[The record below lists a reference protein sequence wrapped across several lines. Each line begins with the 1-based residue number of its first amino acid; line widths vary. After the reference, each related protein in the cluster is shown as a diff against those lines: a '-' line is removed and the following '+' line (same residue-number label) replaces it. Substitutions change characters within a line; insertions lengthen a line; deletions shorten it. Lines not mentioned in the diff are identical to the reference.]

1 MIFDNNWS
9 ITNCLS
15 KFSICLDSVHL
26 RISRLCVSFFFF
38 FLFFFMHTF
47 HYFKRY
53 RVLFM
58 HCSQDPQLLYSE
70 KNIKNRFHDT
80 IHTFKNYFT
89 TVFSI
94 FSKISCIQIDPKLFH
109 YYSYIPSHMSK
120 LFLNE

>member
-26 RISRLCVSFFFF
+26 RISRLCVSFFSFYFF
-38 FLFFFMHTF
+38 FLWARFTISRDIEYCSCTVHRT
-47 HYFKRY
+47 HNYFIQK
-53 RVLFM
+53 
-58 HCSQDPQLLYSE
+58 